1 LRATI
6 IGVVFCGELLGGLFW
21 GPFADKYGRKKAFLM
36 ASSLIVVC
44 GFLSGAA
51 PSFGWLLFFRVI
63 VGFGVGGLTVPF
75 DLLAE
80 FLPVADR
87 GKFLIYIEY
96 FWTFGSMFV
105 AGVAWLALETV
116 GWRGLSY
123 ITAIPVTL
131 SSIAAFLYLPES
143 PRWLLVKGRYAEA
156 EEVVKSAAATSGV
169 VLSPFSL
176 SNHSASSPES
186 CCFVNDQCNEIVEE
200 ATVLDLVKTKA
211 MRQLTIPLG
220 IIWIAFGFTY
230 YGIVLFVGRSYT
242 PSAPEVAEGVKAPI
256 CTFDSESIFVNA
268 SAELL
273 GVFLA
278 SLVIDPWGRTR
289 TQAAFY
295 ALAGVSVLLMGL
307 ELPSVGLL
315 PYISMIARL
324 GAMGSSCATWVA
336 TSELYPTE
344 MRGTGHSVCSSLA
357 KLGSFIAPYFVFSS
371 ISSSTIGLTLAF
383 VNFIASAV
391 AFLLPDTTGK
401 SSVVYVLCSSIFHHT
416 TLRCTAHGQVYM
428 VFMQLEN
435 FCAKCTIVTISLHF
449 FNPIFYRAQIRCC
462 GCHHYYRSTTRSERC
477 RVPQMPHTI

>member
-1 LRATI
+1 M
-6 IGVVFCGELLGGLFW
+6 FCGELIGGLFW

-51 PSFGWLLFFRVI
+51 PTFGWLLFFRVI

-80 FLPVADR
+80 FLPVAER

-105 AGVAWLALETV
+105 AGVAWLALEKV

-123 ITAIPVTL
+123 ITAVPVTL
-131 SSIAAFLYLPES
+131 SSLAAFLYLPES

-156 EEVVKSAAATSGV
+156 EEVVKSAAATSGI

-176 SNHSASSPES
+176 SNRSGSSPES
-186 CCFVNDQCNEIVEE
+186 CCFVTDQCIQTVKE
-200 ATVLDLVKTKA
+200 AGVLDLMGTPA
-211 MRQLTIPLG
+211 MRQLTVPLG
-220 IIWIAFGFTY
+220 VIWIAFGFTY

-242 PSAPEVAEGVKAPI
+242 PSAPEALDGMHAPT
-256 CTFDSESIFVNA
+256 CSFDSESIFVNA
-268 SAELL
+268 TAELL

-289 TQAAFY
+289 TQASFY

-307 ELPSVGLL
+307 ELPSVALL

-344 MRGTGHSVCSSLA
+344 MRATGHSVCSSLA
-357 KLGSFIAPYFVFSS
+357 KLGSFVVPYFVISN
-371 ISSSTIGLTLAF
+371 ISSATIGLTLAF
-383 VNFIASAV
+383 VNFVASAV
-391 AFLLPDTTGK
+391 AFLLPDTTGMPPVR
-401 SSVVYVLCSSIFHHT
+401 SSKQF
-416 TLRCTAHGQVYM
+416 CTVRHSLYNILINHI
-428 VFMQLEN
+428 QLEN
-435 FCAKCTIVTISLHF
+435 SLLILILF
-449 FNPIFYRAQIRCC
+449 PFLCLTPSC
-462 GCHHYYRSTTRSERC
+462 S
-477 RVPQMPHTI
+477 